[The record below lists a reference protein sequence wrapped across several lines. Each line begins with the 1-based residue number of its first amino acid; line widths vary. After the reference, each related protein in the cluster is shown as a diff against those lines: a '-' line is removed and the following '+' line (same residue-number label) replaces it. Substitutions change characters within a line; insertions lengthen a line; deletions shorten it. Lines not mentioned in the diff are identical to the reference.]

1 MKYNVYCDESCHL
14 EHDKSDKM
22 VLGCIWLPRSE
33 VRRVSREIKEIK
45 SRHGFSGEIK
55 WTKVSPAKVGMYRD
69 IIEYFFCDKTL
80 SFRCVVVTNKTRLR
94 HEDFNAGSHDTFY
107 YKMFYLAMQTILAN
121 EHSYHIYLDIKD
133 TRSIVKVKMLQ
144 EVLCN
149 KLKDFD
155 HKVVPRIQQIR
166 SHESAPM
173 QLCDLLIGA
182 VAYANR
188 GLFRSSAK
196 VELVQ
201 RIREAT
207 KRDLTVKSP
216 RYEPKFNV
224 FQFDPEYLSGEH

>member
-33 VRRVSREIKEIK
+33 VRRVSREIRDIK
-45 SRHGFSGEIK
+45 RGHGFSGEIK
-55 WTKVSPAKVGMYRD
+55 WTKVSPGKLELYRD
-69 IIEYFFCDKTL
+69 IVEYFFSDKTL
-80 SFRCVVVTNKTRLR
+80 CFRCVVVTNKTRLR
-94 HEDFNAGSHDTFY
+94 HEDFNSGSSDTFY
-107 YKMFYLAMQTILAN
+107 YKMFYLAMQTILAR

-133 TRSIVKVKMLQ
+133 TRSIVKVTTLQ

-166 SHESAPM
+166 SHESVPM

-188 GLFRSSAK
+188 GLSGSSAK
-196 VELVQ
+196 LELVQ
-201 RIREAT
+201 KINEAT
-207 KRDLTVKSP
+207 KHDLTVKSP
-216 RYEPKFNV
+216 RYAPKFNV
-224 FQFDPEYLSGEH
+224 FQFDPREISK